1 MTVRPRSTLYQLAA
15 SCMLI
20 AGSLLAPASTGA
32 SSLSEQVIALANAQR
47 HAIMGDGCP
56 DLVPNQVL
64 EDAANRHAADMAN
77 RNYFAHTSLV
87 GTTNTA
93 RMITAGYHPRLSGE
107 NLAAGQPS
115 PEDVVRAWMESPL
128 HRANIL
134 DCRFRDTGVGFASS
148 PRATFGS
155 YWVQEFGAR

>member
-1 MTVRPRSTLYQLAA
+1 MTVRLRSTLYQLAA

-77 RNYFAHTSLV
+77 RNYFAHTNLV
-87 GTTNTA
+87 GTTYTA
-93 RMITAGYHPRLSGE
+93 RMNRAGYHAQFSAE
-107 NLAAGQPS
+107 NLAAGQHS

-134 DCRFRDTGVGFASS
+134 DCRFHETGVGFASS
-148 PRATFGS
+148 PQTTFGS